1 MKLSLL
7 IADMVSYIE
16 NLKELKKLLES
27 INRFIK
33 VVGFKINIQKLISF
47 LNTSNTLFDNEI

>member
-1 MKLSLL
+1 
-7 IADMVSYIE
+7 MVSYIE

-33 VVGFKINIQKLISF
+33 VVGFEINIQKLISF